1 MIIAY
6 TDGSCLGNPGLGGM
20 GIVLVEN
27 DKVLM
32 EIGIPSDDVTTNN
45 RMELG
50 AAIYITKHFIELG
63 VSYLHI
69 ITDSNYTVKGVN
81 EWLHGWKKKDFKNV
95 KNVDMWKEMDSLLP
109 NINLVIKWVKGHS
122 TNQFNNMADR
132 IAVEAAKTRRIV
144 QR

>member
-1 MIIAY
+1 MIVAY

-50 AAIYITKHFIELG
+50 ATIYITKHFIDLG
-63 VSYLHI
+63 VTDLHI

-109 NINLVIKWVKGHS
+109 NINLVVKWTKGHS

-132 IAVEAAKTRRIV
+132 IAVEAAKTRQIV

>member
-1 MIIAY
+1 MIVAY

-27 DKVLM
+27 DKALM

-50 AAIYITKHFIELG
+50 AAIYITKHFIDLG
-63 VSYLHI
+63 VSDLHI
-69 ITDSNYTVKGVN
+69 ITDSNYTVKGIN

-109 NINLVIKWVKGHS
+109 NINLVVKWTKGHS

-132 IAVEAAKTRRIV
+132 IAVEAAKTRQIV

>member
-50 AAIYITKHFIELG
+50 AAIYITKHFIDLG
-63 VSYLHI
+63 VSDLYI

-81 EWLHGWKKKDFKNV
+81 EWLVGWKKKDFKNV

>member
-1 MIIAY
+1 MIVAY

-27 DKVLM
+27 DKALM

-50 AAIYITKHFIELG
+50 AAIYITKHFIDLG
-63 VSYLHI
+63 VSDLHI
-69 ITDSNYTVKGVN
+69 ITDSNYTVKGIN

-109 NINLVIKWVKGHS
+109 NINLVVKWTKGHS